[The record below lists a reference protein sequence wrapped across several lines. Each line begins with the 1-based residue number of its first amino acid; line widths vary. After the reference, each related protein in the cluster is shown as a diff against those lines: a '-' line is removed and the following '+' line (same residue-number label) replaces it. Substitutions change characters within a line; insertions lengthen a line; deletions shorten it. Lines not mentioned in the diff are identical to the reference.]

1 MPKPN
6 PIIILVCYWLT
17 FIIHPNRQEKSNLL
31 ISADDRKSSG
41 WKPLSVAIC
50 TKNYIS
56 YLMREEFANF

>member
-50 TKNYIS
+50 TKIT
-56 YLMREEFANF
+56 